1 MLLMDDFISRR
12 VKIMIRVNTNNRDDL
27 IEKYIDTLV
36 DGMDLDALIRFT
48 KDSLNIQLEHYSNS
62 ELHDLISRI
71 YPELLEE

>member
-1 MLLMDDFISRR
+1 MGDFISRGL
-12 VKIMIRVNTNNRDDL
+12 KIMVRVNTNNRDQL

-36 DGMDLDALIRFT
+36 DGMDLDALTRLA
-48 KDSLNIQLEHYSNS
+48 KDGLYISLTDYSNT

>member
-1 MLLMDDFISRR
+1 M
-12 VKIMIRVNTNNRDDL
+12 VRVNTNNRDDL

-36 DGMDLDALIRFT
+36 DSMDLDALVRFT
-48 KDSLNIQLEHYSNS
+48 KDSLNIQLEHYTNT

>member
-1 MLLMDDFISRR
+1 MGDSISREQMIMVR
-12 VKIMIRVNTNNRDDL
+12 VDNSNRDRF
-27 IEKYIDTLV
+27 IEEYIDTLV

-48 KDSLNIQLEHYSNS
+48 KDSLNIQLEHYSNT

>member
-1 MLLMDDFISRR
+1 M
-12 VKIMIRVNTNNRDDL
+12 VRVNTNNRDQF

-36 DGMDLDALIRFT
+36 DGMDLDALVRFT
-48 KDSLNIQLEHYSNS
+48 KDSLNIQLEHYTNT

>member
-1 MLLMDDFISRR
+1 
-12 VKIMIRVNTNNRDDL
+12 MIRVNTNNRNDL

-36 DGMDLDALIRFT
+36 DGMDMDTLIQFT
-48 KDSLNIQLEHYSNS
+48 KNSLNIQLKHYSNT

>member
-1 MLLMDDFISRR
+1 MVR
-12 VKIMIRVNTNNRDDL
+12 VDNSNRDRL
-27 IEKYIDTLV
+27 IGEYIDTLV
-36 DGMDLDALIRFT
+36 DSMDPDALVRFT

>member
-1 MLLMDDFISRR
+1 MGDSISREQ
-12 VKIMIRVNTNNRDDL
+12 KIMVRVNSTNRNDL

-36 DGMDLDALIRFT
+36 DSMDLDALVRFT
-48 KDSLNIQLEHYSNS
+48 KDSLNIQLEHYSNT

>member
-1 MLLMDDFISRR
+1 MLLMGDFILREIKM
-12 VKIMIRVNTNNRDDL
+12 VRVNSTNRNDL

-36 DGMDLDALIRFT
+36 DSMDLDALVRFT
-48 KDSLNIQLEHYSNS
+48 KDSLNIQLEHYTNT

>member
-1 MLLMDDFISRR
+1 M
-12 VKIMIRVNTNNRDDL
+12 VRVNSTNRNDL

-36 DGMDLDALIRFT
+36 DGMDMDALVRFT
-48 KDSLNIQLEHYSNS
+48 KDSLNIQLEHYTNT

>member
-1 MLLMDDFISRR
+1 MGDSISREQR
-12 VKIMIRVNTNNRDDL
+12 IMVRVNSTNRNDL

-36 DGMDLDALIRFT
+36 DGMDMDALVRFT
-48 KDSLNIQLEHYSNS
+48 KDSLNIQLEHYTNT

>member
-1 MLLMDDFISRR
+1 MGDSISREP
-12 VKIMIRVNTNNRDDL
+12 KIMIRVNTNNRNDL

-48 KDSLNIQLEHYSNS
+48 KDSLNIQLEHYTNT